1 MNEKEWHVME
11 EDAGTRLD
19 VYLVKMLS
27 LSRSFAQQIVQQ
39 GDVWVN
45 GKEAKANR
53 RLKVNDNIRVQF
65 QEPAEETRAE
75 AENIPL
81 DVIYEDKDIIV
92 INKARG
98 MVVHPAAGNPNGT
111 LVNALLYHCK
121 GELSG
126 INGVIRPGIVHR
138 LDKDTSGV
146 MVAAKTDE
154 AHRGLAAQIKAHT
167 ARRTY
172 WALVHGNITEER
184 GIVDAPIGRHAKDRI
199 KMAVTFK
206 GGRDAVTHFRVVK
219 RYGMYTWIECKLET
233 GRTHQIRVH
242 MSYINHPV
250 VNDPLYGYKKDNF
263 PIAGQALHSHCLDLV
278 HPITG
283 EAMHFEAPAPADFLA
298 CLQQAEERR

>member
-1 MNEKEWHVME
+1 ME

-27 LSRSFAQQIVQQ
+27 LSRGFAQQIVQQ

-206 GGRDAVTHFRVVK
+206 GGRDAVTHFCVVK

-242 MSYINHPV
+242 MAYINHPV

>member
-1 MNEKEWHVME
+1 MSEKELRVTE
-11 EDAGTRLD
+11 EYEGTRLD
-19 VYLVKMLS
+19 VYLVNVLD
-27 LSRSFAQQIVQQ
+27 LSRNFAQQIIQQ
-39 GDVWVN
+39 GHVMVN
-45 GKEAKANR
+45 EKIAKANR
-53 RLKVNDNIRVQF
+53 RLKMDDCVQVQF
-65 QEPAEETRAE
+65 QQPTEELKAE

-81 DVIYEDKDIIV
+81 DIIYEDKDIIV

-172 WALVHGNITEER
+172 WALVHGTITEDR
-184 GIVDAPIGRHAKDRI
+184 GIIDAPIGRHAKDRI

-206 GGRDAVTHFRVVK
+206 GGREAVTHFQVLK

-242 MSYINHPV
+242 MAYIHHPV
-250 VNDPLYGYKKDNF
+250 VNDPLYGYKKDKF
-263 PIAGQALHSHCLDLV
+263 PIEGQALHSHCLDLV